1 MRYLLLPL
9 FILIFGAANAQTEN
23 NPDARLFVRYSADYL
38 TEIQQSNPGLIS
50 LMNYRLDFSWQ
61 IVEIGPKVSEY
72 PELHRFDANTKSVG
86 SAFTS
91 SDMAGFNIMEW
102 NTESFYDKRNYYRLG
117 DTGKVLVIFSE
128 KEVADSFNKT
138 R

>member
-1 MRYLLLPL
+1 MRFL
-9 FILIFGAANAQTEN
+9 FVPFLILVFGAGYAQTEN
-23 NPDARLFVRYSADYL
+23 VPDARLYARYSSEYL
-38 TEIQQSNPGLIS
+38 AEIQQSNPGVID
-50 LMNYRLDFSWQ
+50 LMNYRLDFSWE

-72 PELHRFDANTKSVG
+72 PELRRFNASTKTIGSV
-86 SAFTS
+86 FS
-91 SDMAGFNIMEW
+91 STDMAGFNIMEW
-102 NTESFYDKRNYYRLG
+102 NTESFYDKRNFYRLG